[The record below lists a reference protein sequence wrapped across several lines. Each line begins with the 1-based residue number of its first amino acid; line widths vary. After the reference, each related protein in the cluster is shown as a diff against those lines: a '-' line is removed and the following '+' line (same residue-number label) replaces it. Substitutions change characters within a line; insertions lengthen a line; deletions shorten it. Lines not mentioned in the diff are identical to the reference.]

1 MRWMADV
8 YDARREHC
16 GDESVQRLAGTGA
29 SRTQHRYPAFDRGG
43 WGILTC
49 GSAQVSQ
56 PPGPAPGQ
64 GSEERSRHGYLIGR
78 SFFFVALRTVVWK
91 NPSPSSHR
99 WYSAPGRLYVDTY
112 LRFPSPSCA
121 LHHSAGH
128 SDRWGDWRHAIDA
141 RYRTLRTRPATL

>member
-16 GDESVQRLAGTGA
+16 GDESVQRLAGTGV

-56 PPGPAPGQ
+56 PPGPAPW
-64 GSEERSRHGYLIGR
+64 
-78 SFFFVALRTVVWK
+78 A
-91 NPSPSSHR
+91 SPRPRLGGKEPTRLSHR
-99 WYSAPGRLYVDTY
+99 PFVFLCCIADSCVEKSVSFL
-112 LRFPSPSCA
+112 PSLVFC
-121 LHHSAGH
+121 
-128 SDRWGDWRHAIDA
+128 
-141 RYRTLRTRPATL
+141 